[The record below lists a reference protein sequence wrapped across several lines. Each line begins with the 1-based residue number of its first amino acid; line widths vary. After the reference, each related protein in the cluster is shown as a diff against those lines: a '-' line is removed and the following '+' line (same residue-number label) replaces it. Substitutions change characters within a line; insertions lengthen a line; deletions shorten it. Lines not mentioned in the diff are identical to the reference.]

1 MGDGVKKTFKK
12 IRSASE
18 DIAKSGISPDTKM
31 KRSLRGRSS
40 QTVEKPFRKGT
51 TSKARDA
58 SNLAA
63 DQLDKQN
70 KAELLRK
77 AESEDEIARRRA
89 LASGKGSGRR
99 SLIRTAPTGLAQTL
113 GG

>member
-1 MGDGVKKTFKK
+1 MGDDVKKVIKRGAIAGGGFLDPSLSFKK
-12 IRSASE
+12 KLRSQ
-18 DIAKSGISPDTKM
+18 
-31 KRSLRGRSS
+31 SS
-40 QTVEKPFRKGT
+40 QIVEKPFRKGT
-51 TSKARDA
+51 TSAARNA

-63 DQLDKQN
+63 AQLDKQQ

-77 AESEDEIARRRA
+77 AESEDEIARRRG
-89 LASGKGSGRR
+89 LASSKGAGRR

>member
-1 MGDGVKKTFKK
+1 MGDSFKK

-18 DIAKSGISPDTKM
+18 DIAKSGLSPDTKL
-31 KRSLRGRSS
+31 KRSLRKGSS
-40 QTVEKPFRKGT
+40 QAVEKPFRKGT

-58 SNLAA
+58 TNLASA
-63 DQLDKQN
+63 QLDKQN

-89 LASGKGSGRR
+89 QANGKGSGRR
-99 SLIRTAPTGLAQTL
+99 SLIRSAPTGLAQTL